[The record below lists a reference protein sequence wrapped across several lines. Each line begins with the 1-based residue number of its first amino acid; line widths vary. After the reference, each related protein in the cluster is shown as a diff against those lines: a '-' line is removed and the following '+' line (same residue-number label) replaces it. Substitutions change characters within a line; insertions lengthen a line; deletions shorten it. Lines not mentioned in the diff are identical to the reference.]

1 MPFQLYPQLACGAS
15 NEGVVK
21 DDIFREMIEKRAPD
35 MTDDQRLARVQPLCQ
50 AWASEGLVLKS
61 PPTGLNRNGG
71 GRMGSS
77 FDSQRLILLA
87 REQDKE
93 DAMIEEVYAANH
105 SRDECLSNWEVLLG
119 CAERAGVV
127 GAREALQSGW
137 GVSETISKINEYKAM
152 GVSAVPVVV
161 IDSCA
166 DVPVKAV
173 LSSGAPESDF
183 LKQVF
188 THLLATGRMP
198 WSPDQ
203 QPLPSPQPRGNWSPT
218 VHVYGVE
225 TEREKAEKTVGAVSR
240 VLDLLGSTEGSSQTH
255 ANKKAAFGLE
265 CLDDSTSTESA
276 SCDVSRGCAGGL
288 CALPRAL
295 GDMNGERRAPVK
307 NVLAGSKVASASRPH
322 QLTIDADFV
331 TCTQ

>member
-1 MPFQLYPQLACGAS
+1 MCRVKVRFMPFQLYPHLACGAS

-21 DDIFREMIEKRAPD
+21 DEIFRELIEQRAPN
-35 MTDDQRLARVQPLCQ
+35 MTDEQRLSRVKPLCQ

-61 PPTGLNRNGG
+61 PPTGLNQNGG

-105 SRDECLSNWEVLLG
+105 SRDECLSNWEVLLS

-127 GAREALQSGW
+127 GAREALQNGW
-137 GVSETISKINEYKAM
+137 GVAETIAKINEYKAM

-203 QPLPSPQPRGNWSPT
+203 QPLPSPQPPGNWAP
-218 VHVYGVE
+218 
-225 TEREKAEKTVGAVSR
+225 
-240 VLDLLGSTEGSSQTH
+240 
-255 ANKKAAFGLE
+255 
-265 CLDDSTSTESA
+265 STESA
-276 SCDVSRGCAGGL
+276 KCGTSGGCAGGV

-307 NVLAGSKVASASRPH
+307 NVLEGSKVASASRPH